1 MALGNGGRAALPAR
15 TVGGAAC
22 RILNRPSSPGAAAMG
37 LLSAIRGLFG
47 GGRREDAALA
57 PAAFSEEMARRVRA
71 AAPDAEVHVV
81 GELALEIAS
90 GPDGGKIYLENA
102 YRMYRGLAP
111 AEREEM
117 IERFVRSFA
126 DATRGFEP
134 TREAIIPIVKDRA
147 WLDEIEASMCAQ
159 GGESPAK
166 VFEPLNDDLAVVY
179 AIDTPHNIAYLSP
192 GMLEPLG
199 VERAELRALAVRN
212 LRGLLPGIEVQRG
225 EKLGMVVADG
235 NYEASL
241 LLFDDLWARE
251 GERLRGAMVVAV
263 PARDL
268 LLFADGADADAVA
281 QLQDLATRMRA
292 EATYA
297 LTDRLFVREG
307 EGWRPR

>member
-1 MALGNGGRAALPAR
+1 
-15 TVGGAAC
+15 
-22 RILNRPSSPGAAAMG
+22 MG
-37 LLSAIRGLFG
+37 LFSAIRALFG
-47 GGRREDAALA
+47 GGSGRAPALA
-57 PAAFSEEMARRVRA
+57 PVAFTEEMARRVRI
-71 AAPDAEVHVV
+71 AAPDVEVLVP
-81 GELALEIAS
+81 GELQLELAS
-90 GPDGGKIYLENA
+90 DTDSGGKVYLDNA
-102 YRMYRGLAP
+102 YRMYCGLPP

-117 IERFVRSFA
+117 MERFVRSFA

-134 TREAIIPIVKDRA
+134 TRDAIIPIVKDRA
-147 WLDEIEASMCAQ
+147 WLGEVEASVRAQ
-159 GGESPAK
+159 GGESQEK

-179 AIDTPHNIAYLSP
+179 AIDTPNNIAYLSP
-192 GMLEPLG
+192 DMLDALG
-199 VERAELRALAVRN
+199 VDRGELRALAVRN

-251 GERLRGAMVVAV
+251 GERLRGPTVAAV

-281 QLQDLATRMRA
+281 QLQALATKMHA

-297 LTDRLFVREG
+297 LTDRLFVRDND
-307 EGWRPR
+307 GWRPR